1 MYSIMLH
8 IVKMIYDKTYEEIN
22 DNNYVYETNI
32 LQNTE
37 NKEYMTKDN

>member
-1 MYSIMLH
+1 
-8 IVKMIYDKTYEEIN
+8 MIYDKTYEEIN